1 MKGSGGELKVKHL
14 LSVVVIFQFIFI
26 VGCSAQK
33 TKESETLQQSAT
45 KQEQKNS
52 DLTAEYLSIIVN
64 HAKKGEADSS
74 SFNVFSSTMQEV
86 KSHWGGPGPAK
97 TDHVG
102 NGYYATYDD
111 KNTVFGFTAEG
122 KIYDIRSYNKQL
134 KTISLSDLKKV
145 LGEPAEIRAGKG
157 EQILVYSFSEEVQLK
172 FILSNET
179 EKVDHL
185 SVYNQTIV
193 LPNEDNYILD
203 IKGNSNQLTT
213 NAWNTMQNWRNDIVK
228 WKENQPNLYVNGPNE
243 KKISLT
249 FDDGPDNN
257 VTPQVINILHN
268 YKVTGNFFFIG
279 SEAEKYPQVVK
290 NAYDNGNVILS
301 HSYHHVD
308 LTTLTKEKQINE
320 ITQAGNA
327 IYSIIGKEP
336 AMIRPP
342 YGETNEMLIDNAT
355 TKGYSIIIWSI
366 DTLDWSQMEAENIIK
381 NVTDILRN
389 GDIILMHSDSEKT
402 ETAKALPK
410 IIKAVQE
417 RGFKIVG
424 LDELLGIKA
433 YQ

>member
-1 MKGSGGELKVKHL
+1 MMDPTIMLHL
-14 LSVVVIFQFIFI
+14 
-26 VGCSAQK
+26 
-33 TKESETLQQSAT
+33 
-45 KQEQKNS
+45 
-52 DLTAEYLSIIVN
+52 
-64 HAKKGEADSS
+64 
-74 SFNVFSSTMQEV
+74 
-86 KSHWGGPGPAK
+86 
-97 TDHVG
+97 
-102 NGYYATYDD
+102 
-111 KNTVFGFTAEG
+111 
-122 KIYDIRSYNKQL
+122 
-134 KTISLSDLKKV
+134 
-145 LGEPAEIRAGKG
+145 
-157 EQILVYSFSEEVQLK
+157 
-172 FILSNET
+172 
-179 EKVDHL
+179 
-185 SVYNQTIV
+185 
-193 LPNEDNYILD
+193 
-203 IKGNSNQLTT
+203 
-213 NAWNTMQNWRNDIVK
+213 
-228 WKENQPNLYVNGPNE
+228 
-243 KKISLT
+243 
-249 FDDGPDNN
+249 
-257 VTPQVINILHN
+257 
-268 YKVTGNFFFIG
+268 NFFFIG

-381 NVTDILRN
+381 NVTDNLRN